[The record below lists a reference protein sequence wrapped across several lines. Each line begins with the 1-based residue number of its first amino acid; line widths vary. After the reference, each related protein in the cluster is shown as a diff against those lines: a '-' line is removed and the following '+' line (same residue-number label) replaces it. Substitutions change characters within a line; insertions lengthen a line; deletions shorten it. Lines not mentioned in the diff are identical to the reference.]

1 MNNKIYIIGCLG
13 SGKSFLA
20 KKLSHKTGIDHFDVD
35 RIVFKESGFEERTI
49 KERNTIFEN
58 ISKKDNWI
66 LEGTFTES
74 WIIPG
79 LEASS
84 QIIYLTTPRFV
95 RFYRFIK
102 RILRQGIFNQSDL
115 IGRTKLVLGF
125 KYKDWDRTANK
136 YEELLKPFKDK
147 VITLKSKKEVEE
159 WIDGP

>member
-1 MNNKIYIIGCLG
+1 M
-13 SGKSFLA
+13 
-20 KKLSHKTGIDHFDVD
+20 
-35 RIVFKESGFEERTI
+35 
-49 KERNTIFEN
+49 
-58 ISKKDNWI
+58 
-66 LEGTFTES
+66 
-74 WIIPG
+74 
-79 LEASS
+79 
-84 QIIYLTTPRFV
+84 